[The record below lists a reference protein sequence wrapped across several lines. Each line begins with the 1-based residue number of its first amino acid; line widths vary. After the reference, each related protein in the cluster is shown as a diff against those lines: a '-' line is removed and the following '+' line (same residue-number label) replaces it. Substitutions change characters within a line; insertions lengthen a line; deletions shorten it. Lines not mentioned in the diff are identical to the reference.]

1 MKNMKIIIGI
11 SAGEGERLMQTIRER
26 TEEMEYRFLSSD
38 AAKSR
43 EAKRQG
49 DIDPC
54 PFRTAYQRDR
64 DRILHSK
71 SFRRM
76 KHKTQVYIMS
86 GDHYRTRM
94 THSLEVAQISRTI
107 ARGLRLN
114 EDLVEAISLG
124 HDVGHT
130 PFGHSGEAAM
140 EKLCGHFAHNE
151 QSLRVVDY
159 LERGGVGLNLTD
171 EVRDGI
177 VHHTGKERAKTLEGR
192 IVHHADRIAYLC
204 HDYDDSLRAGL
215 LSPADL
221 PPLVVEALGN
231 AHSAMITGFVS
242 DIITFSEG
250 IHDISFSPAMQEVMK
265 TFREFMFER
274 IYHSPKLARERE
286 QAVFVLKQLFDYF
299 YRHIDQLP
307 REFLEREER
316 WGRMQT
322 VVDYVAGLTDGY
334 AVQLFNDI
342 FMPPVGMTIKEYI
355 I

>member
-1 MKNMKIIIGI
+1 MI
-11 SAGEGERLMQTIRER
+11 SEGAVFLTIRER
-26 TEEMEYRFLSSD
+26 TEELEYRILSPR

-43 EAKRQG
+43 EATRRG
-49 DIDPC
+49 TIDQC

-114 EDLVEAISLG
+114 EDLVEAIALG

-140 EKLCGHFAHNE
+140 AKMCGHFKHNE
-151 QSLRVVDY
+151 QSLRVVDF
-159 LERGGVGLNLTD
+159 LEREGEGLNLTD
-171 EVRDGI
+171 DVRDGI
-177 VHHTGKERAKTLEGR
+177 LHHTGKIRAKTLEGR

-204 HDYDDSLRAGL
+204 HDYDDSLRAGIL
-215 LSPADL
+215 APEDL
-221 PPLVVEALGN
+221 PRTVVNALGD

-242 DIITFSEG
+242 DIISFSEETE
-250 IHDISFSPAMQEVMK
+250 DISFSPPMRDVMK

-274 IYHSPKLARERE
+274 IYHSDVLSGERKQAAFVLRELYGYFMSHTDRIPQDFLARG
-286 QAVFVLKQLFDYF
+286 
-299 YRHIDQLP
+299 
-307 REFLEREER
+307 ER
-316 WGRMQT
+316 WGRQQT

-334 AVQLFNDI
+334 AVRLFGKI
-342 FMPPVGMTIKEYI
+342 FVPPVGIW
-355 I
+355 

>member
-1 MKNMKIIIGI
+1 MQNTYKNYFAWKG
-11 SAGEGERLMQTIRER
+11 AAVLQTIRER
-26 TEEMEYRFLSSD
+26 TEELEYQILSPD

-49 DIDPC
+49 EIDLC

-71 SFRRM
+71 SFRRL

-114 EDLVEAISLG
+114 EDLVEAIALG

-140 EKLCGHFAHNE
+140 AELCGHFAHNE
-151 QSLRVVDY
+151 QSLRVVDV
-159 LERGGVGLNLTD
+159 LEREGAGLNLTD
-171 EVRDGI
+171 DVRDGI

-215 LSPADL
+215 LVPNDL
-221 PPLVVEALGN
+221 PPLVRDALGD

-242 DIITFSEG
+242 DIITTSEG
-250 IHDISFSPAMQEVMK
+250 IHDISFSPAMQAVMK
-265 TFREFMFER
+265 TFRGFMFER
-274 IYHSPKLARERE
+274 IYHSKALARERE
-286 QAVFVLKQLFDYF
+286 QAVFVLRQLYEYF
-299 YRHIDQLP
+299 IRHIDRLP
-307 REFLEREER
+307 REFLDREER
-316 WGRMQT
+316 WGRQQT

-334 AVQLFNDI
+334 AVQLFHEI
-342 FMPPVGMTIKEYI
+342 FVPPVGMTIKGHI

>member
-1 MKNMKIIIGI
+1 MD
-11 SAGEGERLMQTIRER
+11 TIREY
-26 TEEMEYRFLSSD
+26 TEALEYETLSPD

-43 EAKRQG
+43 EARRRG
-49 DIDPC
+49 TPDLC

-71 SFRRM
+71 AFRRM

-114 EDLVEAISLG
+114 EDLVEAVALG

-130 PFGHSGEAAM
+130 PFGHAGEAAM
-140 EKLCGHFAHNE
+140 RSLCGHFAHNE

-159 LERGGVGLNLTD
+159 LERDGAGLNLTD
-171 EVRDGI
+171 AVRDGI
-177 VHHTGKERAKTLEGR
+177 VRHTGGARASTLEGR
-192 IVHHADRIAYLC
+192 IVHYADRIAYLC

-215 LSPADL
+215 LAPRDL
-221 PPLVVEALGN
+221 PPLVRDALGE

-242 DIITFSEG
+242 DILRSSAGTHDVGFS
-250 IHDISFSPAMQEVMK
+250 SAMQDVMQ
-265 TFREFMFER
+265 TFRAFMFER
-274 IYHSPKLARERE
+274 IYHSETLAHERA
-286 QAVFVLKQLFDYF
+286 QAAFVLEQLYGYFIRRFD
-299 YRHIDQLP
+299 RLP
-307 REFLEREER
+307 REFIEREER
-316 WGRMQT
+316 WTRREI

-334 AVQLFNDI
+334 AVKLFHEI
-342 FMPPVGMTIKEYI
+342 FVPPVGLTMTGRLI
-355 I
+355 